1 MRNLSER
8 TLTESETDVL
18 ALGLNFAV
26 APKAV
31 PVVDIIAAVECA
43 ASELPEERALEFRAE
58 VKKCLQNARKPRPNL
73 GKEQREAL
81 KKLREDDSI
90 VILPADK
97 GNATVVL
104 NKEDYEK
111 KVENILDGRDYE
123 VVKTNPTPKLE
134 KKLNDTLRELWVA
147 GEINKTGYDRLRAT
161 YSTTP
166 QLYGLPK
173 IHKPEVP
180 LRPIVSSIGSPT
192 YNLAKFLTHI
202 VSPLSGKTS
211 SFVKDSR
218 DFVEKV
224 RMLRPEEGS
233 ILVSFDVTSL
243 FTKVPIAEALEV
255 IGRRLEEQETEDRR
269 TTLTVDSIKQLLHL
283 CLTSTYFMWNG
294 RFYEQ
299 KEGAAMGNP
308 LSPVVANIYME
319 HFETLAIESAKFKPA
334 TWLRYV
340 DDTFVIWNEG
350 QDKLHSFLEHLNSMR
365 PSIKFT
371 MEVEEDRKLPFLDV
385 MVTRNEERLVTSVY
399 RKKTHTD
406 RYIHFTSNH
415 DDRVKRGVIRCLR
428 SRATRICEAED
439 LEAEEEHLRTTFQK
453 NGYPRGFVASAM
465 RPRRVQEETQQA
477 EETATE
483 EPTSRR
489 KILCVLPYVKGTSD
503 KLGDICRKAG
513 VHPVFQQKA
522 TLRSMLTRV
531 KGPQKHVDKG
541 VVYQIPCAQ
550 CDEVYIGET
559 GRPLKTRI
567 SEHKRAVTMGDAR
580 NANAV
585 HWMKTSHSMD
595 WEAATVV
602 DRASR
607 WRERRIKESVRIR
620 TRQTYNLDSGFP
632 LSPVWNSLIRH
643 LEE

>member
-1 MRNLSER
+1 M
-8 TLTESETDVL
+8 

-31 PVVDIIAAVECA
+31 PVVDIITAVECTA
-43 ASELPEERALEFRAE
+43 NELPKERTLEFRAE

-73 GKEQREAL
+73 GKKQREAL

-97 GNATVVL
+97 GNPTVVL

-111 KVENILDGRDYE
+111 KVGNILDGGNYE

-134 KKLNDTLRELWVA
+134 KKLNDMLRELWVA
-147 GEINKTGYDRLRAT
+147 GEMNKTGYDRLRAT
-161 YSTTP
+161 YSATP

-224 RMLRPEEGS
+224 RRLRPEEGS

-385 MVTRNEERLVTSVY
+385 MVTRNEDRLVTSVN
-399 RKKTHTD
+399 RKKTH
-406 RYIHFTSNH
+406 R
-415 DDRVKRGVIRCLR
+415 L
-428 SRATRICEAED
+428 
-439 LEAEEEHLRTTFQK
+439 
-453 NGYPRGFVASAM
+453 
-465 RPRRVQEETQQA
+465 
-477 EETATE
+477 
-483 EPTSRR
+483 
-489 KILCVLPYVKGTSD
+489 
-503 KLGDICRKAG
+503 
-513 VHPVFQQKA
+513 VHP
-522 TLRSMLTRV
+522 L
-531 KGPQKHVDKG
+531 
-541 VVYQIPCAQ
+541 
-550 CDEVYIGET
+550 
-559 GRPLKTRI
+559 
-567 SEHKRAVTMGDAR
+567 
-580 NANAV
+580 
-585 HWMKTSHSMD
+585 
-595 WEAATVV
+595 
-602 DRASR
+602 
-607 WRERRIKESVRIR
+607 
-620 TRQTYNLDSGFP
+620 
-632 LSPVWNSLIRH
+632 H
-643 LEE
+643 LQPR